1 MAPAPGVVDRGD
13 HGSGF
18 GGRSRGT
25 GVGSR
30 LLLHVDR
37 HATAERGVVTA
48 NSFVNCNDFTSG
60 INLSLFLY
68 RDGVL
73 VDDALTGGTLGA
85 GAIVAET
92 CRPGTYQ
99 ATAWATIWYPP
110 GNIPGSE
117 TINRTSGAIYYNC
130 VPTVVVA
137 NPGAQTTLFPDSVS
151 LQMTA
156 SGGTGPY
163 TWSATGCPPAVDQ
176 LQHRPDQ
183 RSAHRPGALFGHGD
197 RDRRQRRQPR
207 PHHVLLAG
215 PAGRLS
221 NLLTAE
227 HRRSGGPSD
236 ARPATVSP
244 PHGTLDLA
252 ADVPTSGHG
261 SAARTW
267 RQETDGGQ
275 RCLRHSSQL
284 ANPTGGSSMGS
295 LPSSSPGVGMSM
307 LAAHSAS
314 SSSDMGHVVCGA
326 SAWR

>member
-1 MAPAPGVVDRGD
+1 MNIRRWLPRRGLLIAAIMVLASVVVPAAPASAAVSCSMSIGTPLL
-13 HGSGF
+13 SG
-18 GGRSRGT
+18 
-25 GVGSR
+25 
-30 LLLHVDR
+30 
-37 HATAERGVVTA
+37 GVVTA

-137 NPGAQTTLFPDSVS
+137 NPGAQTTLYPDSVS

-163 TWSATGCPPAVDQ
+163 TWSATGLPTG
-176 LQHRPDQ
+176 LSINSNTGLISGRPTVL
-183 RSAHRPGALFGHGD
+183 ALYS
-197 RDRRQRRQPR
+197 
-207 PHHVLLAG
+207 VTV
-215 PAGRLS
+215 
-221 NLLTAE
+221 TATAA
-227 HRRSGGPSD
+227 SG
-236 ARPATVSP
+236 
-244 PHGTLDLA
+244 
-252 ADVPTSGHG
+252 
-261 SAARTW
+261 
-267 RQETDGGQ
+267 
-275 RCLRHSSQL
+275 
-284 ANPTGGSSMGS
+284 ANPGRTTFS
-295 LPSSSPGVGMSM
+295 
-307 LAAHSAS
+307 
-314 SSSDMGHVVCGA
+314 
-326 SAWR
+326 WRVRREGCRTC